1 MHWFN
6 LGCDGCNHL
15 TKSKMKQKVNL
26 NIANEVTMENPNKK
40 KPIIIEWKYNNTRIL
55 LDPRSYYYL

>member
-15 TKSKMKQKVNL
+15 TKSKMHQKVNL
-26 NIANEVTMENPNKK
+26 NIVNMVTMG
-40 KPIIIEWKYNNTRIL
+40 KP
-55 LDPRSYYYL
+55 